1 MANSPEPPQPPLG
14 NRWVNAAYGVVYR
27 IIAALF
33 AGCAALL
40 VGFAVLE
47 VAAGLLAEDA
57 ELSARFSTVLE
68 AIGMLTIA
76 VAALELSQ
84 TVWEEEVLRKALM
97 SAPTRVRRF
106 ISRFLVVV
114 VVALAIEALVGAF
127 HYVHDEPE
135 QLPNAAAIAV
145 GAAALLIAWG
155 AFVRLNLSAEALEPE
170 AMARAKHEDQKLDE
184 EHASEAEHAA
194 AEAEHAAAEAEHAA
208 AEAERATPGTAPR
221 SAPKPTPRPAP
232 KPERKR

>member
-1 MANSPEPPQPPLG
+1 MTNVPEPPTPNG
-14 NRWVNAAYGVVYR
+14 NQWVNIAYGVVYR

-33 AGCAALL
+33 AGCAVLL

-47 VAAGLLAEDA
+47 VVVGLTIDGAD
-57 ELSARFSTVLE
+57 LSGRFSTVLE
-68 AIGMLTIA
+68 AIGMLTIS

-127 HYVHDEPE
+127 HYVHDDPE
-135 QLPNAAAIAV
+135 QLPNAASIAFA
-145 GAAALLIAWG
+145 AAALLIAWG
-155 AFVRLNLSAEALEPE
+155 VFVRLNLSAEALEPE
-170 AMARAKHEDQKLDE
+170 AMARAKREDKKLDE
-184 EHASEAEHAA
+184 EHAAESAQARAHGEHGEHGEHAA
-194 AEAEHAAAEAEHAA
+194 PRREPAHGEPPAPPK
-208 AEAERATPGTAPR
+208 RPR
-221 SAPKPTPRPAP
+221 S
-232 KPERKR
+232 

>member
-1 MANSPEPPQPPLG
+1 MRYLVPMTNVPEPPTPNG
-14 NRWVNAAYGVVYR
+14 NRWINGAYGVVYR
-27 IIAALF
+27 VIAALF
-33 AGCAALL
+33 ACCAVLL

-47 VAAGLLAEDA
+47 VAAGLTVEGADLP
-57 ELSARFSTVLE
+57 ARLSTVLE

-127 HYVHDEPE
+127 HYVHEDPD
-135 QLPNAAAIAV
+135 QLPNAAAIALA
-145 GAAALLIAWG
+145 AAALLIAWG
-155 AFVRLNLSAEALEPE
+155 VFVRLNLAAEALEPE
-170 AMARAKHEDQKLDE
+170 GMARAKREDKKLDE
-184 EHASEAEHAA
+184 EHVAES
-194 AEAEHAAAEAEHAA
+194 
-208 AEAERATPGTAPR
+208 ERAAVHGEN
-221 SAPKPTPRPAP
+221 PAP
-232 KPERKR
+232 TSGHDPDPALKKGGPPHQPPRRP

>member
-1 MANSPEPPQPPLG
+1 MTNSPEPPTPNG
-14 NRWVNAAYGVVYR
+14 NQWVNVAYGVVYR

-40 VGFAVLE
+40 VGFAVIE
-47 VAAGLLAEDA
+47 VVAGLVAEDV
-57 ELSARFSTVLE
+57 ERSARFSTVLE
-68 AIGMLTIA
+68 AVGMLTIA

-135 QLPNAAAIAV
+135 QLPNAASIAIA
-145 GAAALLIAWG
+145 AAALLVAWG
-155 AFVRLNLSAEALEPE
+155 VFVRLNLSAEALEPE
-170 AMARAKHEDQKLDE
+170 AMARAKREDVKLDE
-184 EHASEAEHAA
+184 EHPAEGEHAA
-194 AEAEHAAAEAEHAA
+194 RQ
-208 AEAERATPGTAPR
+208 AERAHAEQARAERAAPSR
-221 SAPKPTPRPAP
+221 PRGA
-232 KPERKR
+232 

>member
-1 MANSPEPPQPPLG
+1 MTEPSPPLRPSQPPESSTG
-14 NRWVNAAYGVVYR
+14 AQWAHVSYAIAYR

-33 AGCAALL
+33 AGCAVLL
-40 VGFAVLE
+40 VGFAALE
-47 VAAGLLAEDA
+47 VVGGLLAEDA
-57 ELSARFSTVLE
+57 DLQTRFSAVLE

-114 VVALAIEALVGAF
+114 VVALAIESLIGAF
-127 HYVHDEPE
+127 HFVHDDPE
-135 QLPNAAAIAV
+135 QLPNAASVAF

-155 AFVRLNLSAEALEPE
+155 VFVRLNLSAEALEPE
-170 AMARAKHEDQKLDE
+170 AMAHAKREDAKIDE
-184 EHASEAEHAA
+184 GKREA
-194 AEAEHAAAEAEHAA
+194 
-208 AEAERATPGTAPR
+208 G
-221 SAPKPTPRPAP
+221 
-232 KPERKR
+232 

>member
-1 MANSPEPPQPPLG
+1 MTNLPDPPTPNG
-14 NRWVNAAYGVVYR
+14 NRWVNAAYGWVYR
-27 IIAALF
+27 VIAALF
-33 AGCAALL
+33 AACAVLL

-47 VAAGLLAEDA
+47 AAAGLTAEGAD
-57 ELSARFSTVLE
+57 LSGRFSTVLE

-127 HYVHDEPE
+127 HYVHDDPE
-135 QLPNAAAIAV
+135 QLPNAAAIAI

-155 AFVRLNLSAEALEPE
+155 VFIRLNLSAEALEPE
-170 AMARAKHEDQKLDE
+170 AMASAKREDKKLDE
-184 EHASEAEHAA
+184 GHAPESERQEPHAEQ
-194 AEAEHAAAEAEHAA
+194 
-208 AEAERATPGTAPR
+208 PG
-221 SAPKPTPRPAP
+221 PTHGPRP
-232 KPERKR
+232 